1 VAPIPIGQEDIYQKL
16 TRVFHDIFKREI
28 VLTPELAAN
37 DVPGWD
43 SFRQVEIILAVEQR
57 FDITLSSAE
66 VDELEN
72 TGDLVRAIA
81 AKTSAHQ

>member
-1 VAPIPIGQEDIYQKL
+1 MSHADIYQKL
-16 TRVFHDIFKREI
+16 TRVFHDVFKREDI

-57 FDITLSSAE
+57 FDITLSSSD
-66 VDELEN
+66 VDELET

-81 AKTSAHQ
+81 AKTSAAH